1 MDQYWLL
8 LVVIALVQQ
17 PIGMQTLILGRV
29 SMTTFTTEDREQAEK
44 EPIPFYGL
52 YDLRDSSPK
61 DNVVLHP
68 VLRNIKVEYRVDDSS
83 EDLED

>member
-1 MDQYWLL
+1 M
-8 LVVIALVQQ
+8 IALVQQ

-68 VLRNIKVEYRVDDSS
+68 GWRNIKVEYRVDDSS